1 MFQVKIFTDNDTFRS
16 ESKDAFMDK
25 YALASEIEKVLRT
38 IPAKITC
45 GYEQCICRIK
55 CPINPLPI
63 KGEFQCVSISEMTN
77 LLTSLGWSYKEKLLK
92 RNATM

>member
-1 MFQVKIFTDNDTFRS
+1 MFQVKIFTDNDAFRS

-45 GYEQCICRIK
+45 GYEHGMLLS
-55 CPINPLPI
+55 CPRLKYIVGII
-63 KGEFQCVSISEMTN
+63 KGFAQIN
-77 LLTSLGWSYKEKLLK
+77 KGGK
-92 RNATM
+92 

>member
-45 GYEQCICRIK
+45 GYEHGMLFDRNGNNVGEWRIK
-55 CPINPLPI
+55 
-63 KGEFQCVSISEMTN
+63 
-77 LLTSLGWSYKEKLLK
+77 
-92 RNATM
+92 

>member
-38 IPAKITC
+38 MA
-45 GYEQCICRIK
+45 QR
-55 CPINPLPI
+55 
-63 KGEFQCVSISEMTN
+63 
-77 LLTSLGWSYKEKLLK
+77 
-92 RNATM
+92 

>member
-1 MFQVKIFTDNDTFRS
+1 MFQVKIFTDNDAFRS

-45 GYEQCICRIK
+45 GYEHGMLFDSNGNKYVVVI
-55 CPINPLPI
+55 L
-63 KGEFQCVSISEMTN
+63 E
-77 LLTSLGWSYKEKLLK
+77 YKKEE
-92 RNATM
+92 